1 MSRDIVSARP
11 QDREWNHREREQ
23 REKVDRAPRS
33 LGSDRVDKERASR
46 DNNHEHG
53 PRPTDRSV
61 RKRSFVRQKLRRAET
76 DRCEGE
82 SSVQPHDRRGVDERG
97 ERHDAPS
104 LTLEHAVDVVQRFL
118 AAGLIALV
126 IGVARLIHSLGDR
139 LRLLAREVARVLFG
153 GCD

>member
-1 MSRDIVSARP
+1 MPARL
-11 QDREWNHREREQ
+11 QDGERNHREGEQ

-33 LGSDRVDKERASR
+33 PGSDRVDKGELPRQ
-46 DNNHEHG
+46 NHEHG

-76 DRCEGE
+76 DRREGE
-82 SSVQPHDRRGVDERG
+82 SSVQPDDRRGVDERG
-97 ERHDAPS
+97 ERHTAPS

-126 IGVARLIHSLGDR
+126 IGVARLIHGLGDR